1 MSTILNNPPV
11 IDLSASKLIPLH
23 AHRLIVLHRA
33 EHLTG
38 RGMETALVAL
48 PAVNAPTAEAG
59 SLLECEFNLR
69 SRLDPNWAL
78 IPLSLEAC
86 GHGPALIFSDPGG
99 VPLCNLPRGKLDM
112 GDFLSIS
119 LALTAAID
127 DMHSSGMF
135 HLNLHPSSI
144 LLASNRRIYLTGF
157 GKAKYFTETTIG
169 SKSTAKIVNADM
181 TPKQRKGLGKIDG
194 QRDDLYSLGA
204 ILYELL
210 NGEPPFAQ
218 SASIDSTRSHVQ
230 RLSARPSRV
239 SAKLRE
245 HLSQIIMRL
254 LGRHSDDS
262 YETAQSVLADFIR
275 YRSEWRKGSRI
286 THGKLPQSRGA
297 HEVSSSTSDHLDL
310 HSALQALQPM
320 SGETVI
326 DDLIKTLLATS
337 LTFAG
342 ADSGMLFLNHD
353 EKRLIAARAD
363 ITSDQI
369 EIFPSPTEL
378 SPDEAPN
385 TLLNAVALDRKSI
398 VLNGSAGASALF
410 PDAYILR
417 RSPASAVCIPLL
429 KYTNLIGLLYLE
441 NSTEQGIFN
450 HSRVIALE
458 LLATHAALS
467 LDNAYLFKQLQLEN
481 DLRRKTEDALKA
493 SKVSLEIA
501 RTLTQAGGW
510 RWNTETGEFSCCE
523 GLIQILKFDP
533 PPHTITFE
541 KFLER
546 IHCDDRPQVEKG
558 IYEALN
564 KEGNLQQ
571 EYRITL
577 PDGTLRDLESVGRA
591 EINCAGKLEIFGSVI
606 DVSNRKRSDEA
617 LRLAQGELARVA
629 RITAMGQFAASMAH
643 EVSQP
648 LAAIVLNADAG
659 LCWLRQEPAQ
669 LALVEDAL
677 NLILQ
682 AGNTAGS
689 VIRSIRGM
697 ARKSGPEL
705 APCMVDD
712 AIREVLLLL
721 RAELQSRKV
730 GVYTQLTLGKHLL
743 NADRAQLQQVIMNLV
758 LNAIDAMS
766 NIENRQRLLEV
777 RSAIADTSGTLRI
790 SIEDNGIGIDT
801 ISAGCLFDPLF
812 STKPDGMGMGLAIC
826 RSIVEA
832 HGGRVW
838 CTSRQPYGTSFHVS
852 FPPSCEQVEMS
863 NNIKIFESGKKCI

>member
-1 MSTILNNPPV
+1 MSATLNNPPV

-33 EHLTG
+33 EHLAGT
-38 RGMETALVAL
+38 GMETALVAL
-48 PAVNAPTAEAG
+48 PAAHAPTAEAG

-69 SRLDPNWAL
+69 KRLDPSWAL
-78 IPLSLEAC
+78 IPLSLEAY
-86 GHGPALIFSDPGG
+86 GQVPALIFSDPGG

-112 GDFLSIS
+112 GDFLSVAM
-119 LALTAAID
+119 ALTAAVN
-127 DMHSSGMF
+127 DMHSSGIF

-157 GKAKYFTETTIG
+157 GKAKYFTDTSIR

-181 TPKQRKGLGKIDG
+181 TLGQPEVFGKMSG
-194 QRDDLYSLGA
+194 QRGDLYSLGA

-218 SASIDSTRSHVQ
+218 SDSIDWTHSHVR

-239 SAKLRE
+239 SVKLWE
-245 HLSQIIMRL
+245 HLSQIVMKL
-254 LGRHSDDS
+254 LGGHSDDS
-262 YETAQSVLADFIR
+262 YQTAQSVLADLIR
-275 YRSEWRKGSRI
+275 YRSEWRKSSRI
-286 THGKLPQSRGA
+286 THRKFPQSRGTHGA
-297 HEVSSSTSDHLDL
+297 SPNASGRLDFQ
-310 HSALQALQPM
+310 SAVQALQAL

-326 DDLIKTLLATS
+326 DDLIKNLLATS
-337 LTFAG
+337 LAFAG

-353 EKRLIAARAD
+353 GKRLIAARSD

-369 EIFPSPTEL
+369 ETFPNPTEL
-378 SPDEAPN
+378 SPDETPA
-385 TLLNAVALDRKSI
+385 TLLNAVALERKSI
-398 VLNGSAGASALF
+398 ALNDFAGAGALLQDTYIQRKNPASALC
-410 PDAYILR
+410 
-417 RSPASAVCIPLL
+417 VPLL
-429 KYTNLIGLLYLE
+429 KNTNLIGLLYLE
-441 NSTEQGIFN
+441 NSTEQAIFN
-450 HSRVIALE
+450 HSRVITLE

-467 LDNAYLFKQLQLEN
+467 LDNAYLSKQMQLEN
-481 DLRRKTEDALKA
+481 DLHRKTEDALKA
-493 SKVSLEIA
+493 SKVALEIG
-501 RTLTQAGGW
+501 RILTNAGTW
-510 RWNTETGEFSCCE
+510 RWKTETGEFSCCE
-523 GLIQILKFDP
+523 GLVRILNFDP

-541 KFLER
+541 EFLER
-546 IHCDDRPQVEKG
+546 VHCDDRPQIEKE

-577 PDGTLRDLESVGRA
+577 PDGTLRHLQSVGRT
-591 EINCAGKLEIFGSVI
+591 EINRAGKLEIFGSVI
-606 DVSNRKRSDEA
+606 DVSDRKRSDEA

-629 RITAMGQFAASMAH
+629 RVTAMGQFAASMAH

-659 LCWLRQEPAQ
+659 LCWLRQEPPQ
-669 LALVEDAL
+669 LALVEDSL
-677 NLILQ
+677 KLILQ

-689 VIRSIRGM
+689 VIRSIRGL

-730 GVYTQLTLGKHLL
+730 RVCTQLTLDKHLL
-743 NADRAQLQQVIMNLV
+743 NADRAQLQQVIMNL
-758 LNAIDAMS
+758 LMNAIDAMN
-766 NIENRQRLLEV
+766 NIENRPRLLEV
-777 RSAIADTSGTLRI
+777 RSAIMDTSGTLRL
-790 SIEDNGIGIDT
+790 SVEDNGIGIDT
-801 ISAGCLFDPLF
+801 TSAECLFDPLF

-832 HGGRVW
+832 HGGRIW
-838 CTSRQPYGTSFHVS
+838 CTSRQPHGTSFHVS
-852 FPPSCEQVEMS
+852 FPPSCAQVEMS
-863 NNIKIFESGKKCI
+863 SHIKLFESGKKFI